1 MRRMRAI
8 IGGLMSKLQA
18 VILVCA
24 IGFCSSAVAQTASS
38 DSRGACKQDYD
49 KYCAGIAP
57 GGGRIIACL
66 NKQHDQLSESC
77 RKALDSHKKQ

>member
-1 MRRMRAI
+1 MRYVRAI

-18 VILVCA
+18 AIVVCA
-24 IGFCSSAVAQTASS
+24 IGFCSSALAQTAGS
-38 DSRGACKQDYD
+38 DRGACKQDYD

-57 GGGRIIACL
+57 GGGRIVACL

-77 RKALDSHKKQ
+77 RKALDSHKKR